1 MLEIA
6 SEIIICLL
14 LATLIGF
21 ALGYLVAKSQSEKTN
36 ERSKKKPLEQPKENS
51 YFDKPVFR
59 AKFEDATESI
69 SQLFFIKD
77 FVKKVI
83 EDSSNEDDS

>member
-1 MLEIA
+1 MDIEIWDTYLA
-6 SEIIICLL
+6 LLFEKNLIIIYDL
-14 LATLIGF
+14 
-21 ALGYLVAKSQSEKTN
+21 AKSQSEKTN